1 MKKLII
7 PLTFILL
14 IITVFNNSFAQ
25 SDYQIVQNFKNRQQ
39 KIEQSIKD
47 ASSAEQ
53 LKSIQSQIDQL
64 KSDFSANKTLL
75 DKSLY
80 PDNFDASIAKLNN
93 ALKVRTGD
101 FSQITTLQVQVSSL
115 KAQVDSLNSQ
125 NAQLL
130 SQIEDLKAQHTRD
143 VARLEKMIRE
153 LRYSLYKRDKL
164 VMTMLDSL
172 MPPSYNGG
180 TLSSSDKENIYS
192 KAKKN
197 DVISNIKRSIN
208 DNIQFLGATTLSPAD
223 LSSITNQEQAFEKMW
238 KNAGSQIIDIYSS
251 KKESTANL
259 QNIDSSFSVWR
270 NSIANNAWNAVR
282 QSFSE
287 HGINLPKFSDG
298 NQFVEAVSSYID
310 DAIKNINTDK
320 NAAKITYSVFV
331 DTVWTNNVKSV
342 WIPYLISSNQFTYS
356 QQNIIESKIIQWK
369 NALAP
374 SGLPWL
380 YIVIIVVLVII
391 ILILL
396 QSIIFKKNKAG
407 EKQDNLS

>member
-1 MKKLII
+1 MKRLIV
-7 PLTFILL
+7 PLAFVLFILTL
-14 IITVFNNSFAQ
+14 FSNLLAQ

-39 KIEQSIKD
+39 KIEQAIKD
-47 ASSAEQ
+47 ASSEEQ
-53 LKSIQSQIDQL
+53 LKSIQPQIDQL
-64 KSDFSANKTLL
+64 KSDFSINKILL

-80 PDNFDASIAKLNN
+80 PDNFDASISKLNN
-93 ALKVRTGD
+93 ALKVRMGD
-101 FSQITTLQVQVSSL
+101 FSQITTLQIQVSSL
-115 KAQVDSLNSQ
+115 KSQVDSLNSQ

-172 MPPSYNGG
+172 MPPSYYGG

-208 DNIQFLGATTLSPAD
+208 DNIQFLGATTLSPQD
-223 LSSITNQEQAFEKMW
+223 LSSITTQEQTFEKMW
-238 KNAGSQIIDIYSS
+238 KNAGSQIIEIYSS
-251 KKESTANL
+251 KKENTADI

-282 QSFSE
+282 QSFTE

-298 NQFVEAVSSYID
+298 NQFVEAVNSYID
-310 DAIKNINTDK
+310 DAIKNINADK
-320 NAAKITYSVFV
+320 DAAKITYGVFV
-331 DTVWTNNVKSV
+331 DTVWTNNVKRV
-342 WIPYLISSNQFTYS
+342 WIPYLISNNQFTYS
-356 QQNIIESKIIQWK
+356 QQNTIESKIIQWK

-391 ILILL
+391 IIILL
-396 QSIIFKKNKAG
+396 QSIIFKKNNSK
-407 EKQDNLS
+407 EHQENQS